1 MDQARL
7 DKAAEWLAQARVAGP
22 GQNGLPVSEM
32 PAELRPA
39 TAEEGYAIQRRV
51 RDRLIDRGQ
60 GKLIGWKVGATTA
73 PMQKLLN
80 LSGPAAGSMLESAE
94 MRSPGTLR
102 FADFRK
108 VGIECEV
115 CVKLKSALP
124 ATPGQKVDRA
134 AAAAAVGSIFPA
146 IEVVDNRY
154 GDFTQI
160 GAPTIIADGVFHHAI
175 ILGDEIK
182 DWQKL
187 DLVECDGTTSADGE
201 VKLKGKGKDVLGHPL
216 ESLAWL
222 ANHLATQGERLEAG
236 QIVMTGSLP
245 LPYWANKG
253 ETVEIRISG
262 LGSATA
268 VIS

>member
-1 MDQARL
+1 MDAAKI
-7 DKAAEWLAQARVAGP
+7 DKAAEWLAAAR
-22 GQNGLPVSEM
+22 QNGMAVSEM
-32 PAELRPA
+32 PAELKPA
-39 TAEEGYAIQRRV
+39 TADEGYAIQRGV
-51 RDRLIDRGQ
+51 RAKMIAQGK

-80 LSGPAAGSMLESAE
+80 LPGPAAGPILASAE
-94 MRSPGTLR
+94 MTSPATLN
-102 FADFRK
+102 FSDYRK

-115 CVKLKSALP
+115 CVTLKSPLP
-124 ATPGQKVDRA
+124 AMPGQKVDRT
-134 AAAAAVGSIFPA
+134 AAAAAVGAIRTA

-154 GDFTQI
+154 GDFAST
-160 GAPTIIADGVFHHAI
+160 GAPTIIADGVFHNAV
-175 ILGDEIK
+175 ILGQEIK

-187 DLVECDGTTSADGE
+187 DLVECDGTTSANGA
-201 VKLKGKGKDVLGHPL
+201 VKLAGKGKDVLGHPL

-222 ANHLATQGERLEAG
+222 ANLLAGQGERLEAG

-253 ETVEIRISG
+253 ETVEVNITG